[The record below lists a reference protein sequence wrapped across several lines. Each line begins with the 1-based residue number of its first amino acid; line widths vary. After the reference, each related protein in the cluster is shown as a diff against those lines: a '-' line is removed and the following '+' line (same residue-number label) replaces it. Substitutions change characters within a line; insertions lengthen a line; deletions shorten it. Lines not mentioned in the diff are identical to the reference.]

1 MKISDKGLAFI
12 ASHEGLVLNAYLDP
26 AGIVT
31 IGYGFTNRSRVF
43 SAWARAK
50 WGRKMQ
56 MGDRLTKAEADQI
69 LGKLLEEEYEPPV
82 ERACPG
88 IRQTAFDAAV
98 SACYNLG
105 PDALKWRWA
114 QALARKDYQ
123 AAGDLLRKT
132 GTTAGGRTLPGL
144 VRRRA
149 EEADLIAHEK
159 YPAHMGGG
167 SGSNDAANSIEDL
180 QADLATLG
188 YDPGPLDGVM
198 GPKTRTAIRIF
209 QSDHPPLAVDGIPGA
224 ATRAAIDRALKGK
237 RVDRPSLIETLLT
250 AFLKM
255 FGGKS

>member
-50 WGRKMQ
+50 WGRAMR

-69 LGKLLEEEYEPPV
+69 LAKLLEEEYEPPV

-105 PDALKWRWA
+105 PRSLKWRWG

-123 AAGDLLRKT
+123 AAGDLLRET
-132 GTTAGGRTLPGL
+132 GTTAGGRKLPGL

-149 EEADLIAHEK
+149 EEADLIATGR
-159 YPAHMGGG
+159 YPAHL
-167 SGSNDAANSIEDL
+167 SKAKRLDVEDALEDL

-198 GPKTRTAIRIF
+198 GLKTRAAVRSF
-209 QSDHPPLAVDGIPGA
+209 QADHPPLAVDGIPGP
-224 ATRAAIDRALKGK
+224 ATRAAIDRALAGK
-237 RVDRPSLIETLLT
+237 RVDRPSLIETLLI
-250 AFLKM
+250 ALLKI